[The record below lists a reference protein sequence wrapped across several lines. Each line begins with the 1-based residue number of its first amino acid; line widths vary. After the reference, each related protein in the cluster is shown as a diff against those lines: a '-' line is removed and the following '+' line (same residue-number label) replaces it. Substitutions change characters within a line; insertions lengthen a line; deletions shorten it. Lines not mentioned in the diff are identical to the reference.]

1 MPAPLAGLIASAV
14 GMVVGSLIKQ
24 FVPHDIHVH
33 DRLRHGHHA
42 ADSHGVAHEG
52 IRAIHRH

>member
-1 MPAPLAGLIASAV
+1 M
-14 GMVVGSLIKQ
+14 KQ
-24 FVPHDIHVH
+24 FVHHDIHVH

-52 IRAIHRH
+52 IGVIHRH